1 MKKIDITF
9 IIAMLI
15 LALSGFLVTNL
26 FYIPIIILAIYLAYY
41 FLYMRKR
48 IFRYLDRVETIHAC
62 YNFINSFIISMSVK
76 DSYDEAY
83 LNGLRFAPKS
93 MLEETNEIENMT
105 IVERIKFLRQYFNL
119 GIYKMFLNIVDLYQ
133 EQGGN
138 ILTLSEG
145 LTRECTRVE
154 KDVVETTSLS
164 NRHLAEFLVL
174 WLLSFLIIVFL
185 RFALTSFYFE
195 MLKQPLFVVL
205 VTLFYLL
212 FLGSAHLF
220 LLKYST
226 ILIKE
231 DNLNE

>member
-105 IVERIKFLRQYFNL
+105 IIERIKFLRQYFNL
-119 GIYKMFLNIVDLYQ
+119 GI
-133 EQGGN
+133 
-138 ILTLSEG
+138 
-145 LTRECTRVE
+145 
-154 KDVVETTSLS
+154 
-164 NRHLAEFLVL
+164 
-174 WLLSFLIIVFL
+174 
-185 RFALTSFYFE
+185 
-195 MLKQPLFVVL
+195 
-205 VTLFYLL
+205 
-212 FLGSAHLF
+212 
-220 LLKYST
+220 
-226 ILIKE
+226 
-231 DNLNE
+231 

>member
-26 FYIPIIILAIYLAYY
+26 FYIPIIILVIYLAYY

-48 IFRYLDRVETIHAC
+48 IFRYLDRVEAIHAC
-62 YNFINSFIISMSVK
+62 YNFINSFVISMSVK

-105 IVERIKFLRQYFNL
+105 IIERIKFLRQYFNL

-154 KDVVETTSLS
+154 KDVVETTSIS

-174 WLLSFLIIVFL
+174 WLLSFMIIIFL
-185 RFALTSFYFE
+185 RFALESFYFE

-220 LLKYST
+220 FVKYST

>member
-105 IVERIKFLRQYFNL
+105 IIERIKFLRQYFNL
-119 GIYKMFLNIVDLYQ
+119 GIYKMFLNIVVLYQ

-164 NRHLAEFLVL
+164 NRHLAEFLIL

-185 RFALTSFYFE
+185 RFALASFYFE

-220 LLKYST
+220 LVKYST

>member
-26 FYIPIIILAIYLAYY
+26 FYIPIIIMVLYLAYY

-48 IFRYLDRVETIHAC
+48 IFRYLNRVETIHAC
-62 YNFINSFIISMSVK
+62 YSFINSFIISMSVK

-105 IVERIKFLRQYFNL
+105 IIERIKFLRQYFNL
-119 GIYKMFLNIVDLYQ
+119 SIYKMFLNIVDLYQ

-154 KDVVETTSLS
+154 KDVVETTSIS
-164 NRHLAEFLVL
+164 NRHLAEFLIL
-174 WLLSFLIIVFL
+174 WLLAFMIIVFL
-185 RFALTSFYFE
+185 RFSLVSFYFE

-220 LLKYST
+220 FVKYST
-226 ILIKE
+226 VLIKE